1 RNSSPFPFQVRIN
14 YSHMRVEP
22 APQSDDLGEPSAATG
37 SSTGSGD
44 RKKRRTKE
52 VPNLGEMNDQ

>member
-1 RNSSPFPFQVRIN
+1 
-14 YSHMRVEP
+14 MRVEP